1 MTSWILGIVSVLFS
15 LLGAVL
21 ASRAIDVGMTTF
33 GFGLF
38 VFGIFFVYWLVKDHF
53 DEQER
58 ARARGDQVGS

>member
-1 MTSWILGIVSVLFS
+1 MTSWILGIFAVLFA

-21 ASRAIDVGMTTF
+21 ASQAIDIGMSTF

-38 VFGIFFVYWLVKDHF
+38 GFGVFFVYWLVKDHF

-58 ARARGDQVGS
+58 VRPR